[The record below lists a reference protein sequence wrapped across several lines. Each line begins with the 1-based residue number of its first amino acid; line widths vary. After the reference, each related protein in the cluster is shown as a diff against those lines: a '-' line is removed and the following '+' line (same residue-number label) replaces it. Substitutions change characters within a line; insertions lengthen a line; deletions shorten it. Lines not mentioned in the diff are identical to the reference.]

1 LQPPCGWILC
11 WRLFSCIRFETGGSA
26 ISTYQKY
33 AEQQPLLV
41 MREINK
47 IFPGVHALKDVD
59 FELYPG
65 QVCGLVGEN
74 GAGKSTLM
82 NILGG
87 VLQPESGEIILSGRK
102 ETIPTTKRA
111 EELGISFI
119 HQELSLFKEMDVA
132 TNIFIQHLPDRGP
145 FLSKRRLH
153 RQTRKILDAIHLDGI
168 KPTTLV
174 RDLKIGQQQLIEIGR
189 AYAQNTRLL
198 ILDEPTSSLTK
209 PEIEILFRIV
219 RELREQGIAIVFI
232 THRLDEIYD
241 ICDTITIMR
250 DGRKILSADIDAI
263 ERSEVVNSMIGRSVT
278 EFYEHTPHQKGE
290 ELLAIRGISSK
301 KLSNVSL
308 EVHKGEVVGLYGL
321 LGSGRSETVRSVFG
335 LYNISSGEI
344 SVKGRLMTRRSPK
357 KAMKAG
363 VAFVTEDRRKEGLIL
378 NQSVGKNLV
387 LTNLKAIKG
396 SLFISKAKEKKIA
409 EQNIQALGIKT
420 PNAKRHTKYLSG
432 GNQQKVVISKW
443 LNCKPELLMMDEP
456 TRGVDVGA
464 KHEIYRLIDEL
475 LKQDMGVLLVSSEL
489 PEIMG
494 LCDRVIVLKEGAV
507 AADLSGEQLTKEALL
522 RAAMGA

>member
-1 LQPPCGWILC
+1 M
-11 WRLFSCIRFETGGSA
+11 
-26 ISTYQKY
+26 
-33 AEQQPLLV
+33 LV
-41 MREINK
+41 MKQINK
-47 IFPGVHALKDVD
+47 KFPGVHALRNVD

-82 NILGG
+82 NVLGG
-87 VLQPESGEIILSGRK
+87 VIQPDSGEILINGKSAVI
-102 ETIPTTKRA
+102 TTTKQA

-132 TNIFIQHLPDRGP
+132 TNIFIQHLPEKGVLLD
-145 FLSKRRLH
+145 SKRLNKE
-153 RQTRKILDAIHLDGI
+153 TRKILDAIHLDYIRPGTQI
-168 KPTTLV
+168 K
-174 RDLKIGQQQLIEIGR
+174 DLKIGEQQLVEIGR
-189 AYAQNTRLL
+189 AYAQNTRIL

-219 RELREQGIAIVFI
+219 GELREQGIAVVFI

-250 DGRKILSADIDAI
+250 DGSKIVSSDIDAI
-263 ERSEVVNSMIGRSVT
+263 ERSEVVNTMIGRSVN
-278 EFYEHTPHQKGE
+278 EFYEHTVHEKGE
-290 ELLAIRGISSK
+290 ELLSIRGISSK
-301 KLSNVSL
+301 NKLSNISL

-321 LGSGRSETVRSVFG
+321 LGSGRSETMRSVFG
-335 LYNISSGEI
+335 LYEISEGEI
-344 SVKGRLMTRRSPK
+344 FIKGQKMNIRSPQQ
-357 KAMKAG
+357 AMKAG
-363 VAFVTEDRRKEGLIL
+363 VAFVTEDRRREGLVL
-378 NQSVGKNLV
+378 NQSVKNNLV
-387 LTNLKAIKG
+387 LTNLKSIKKGLFVDG
-396 SLFISKAKEKKIA
+396 SKEKAIA
-409 EQNIQALGIKT
+409 EENIKTLRIKT
-420 PNAKRHTKYLSG
+420 PTANRHVQFLSG

-456 TRGVDVGA
+456 TRGVDVSA
-464 KHEIYRLIDEL
+464 KHEIYALIDEL

-507 AADLSGEQLTKEALL
+507 AADLSGAELTKEALL
-522 RAAMGA
+522 GAAMGA